1 MWVRQPIVGVL
12 GHVDHGK
19 TSLLDNIRGGV
30 VAAREAGGITQHIG
44 ATEVPIQE
52 IERICKD
59 IIGNRNFKIPGLLFI
74 DTPGHESFSSLRI
87 RGGSIADIA
96 VLVIDVREGIMPQTR
111 ESLEVLK
118 KFKTPF
124 VVAANKVDL
133 IEGFS
138 GMKGAFIPT
147 VKTLDPTKMEEL
159 DNRIFQLSSQLY
171 REGFSADRYDR
182 ISDFTRNVA
191 IVPLSAKSGYGVPD
205 LLMVLS
211 GLAQTFLESQLRNED
226 ETAEGTILEV
236 REEKGMG
243 EVSDAILYSGIIKRG
258 ETVLTVLTGTVDGIK
273 ALKIK
278 GIFKPK
284 PLDEI
289 RDPRDRFIPVAEVKA
304 ASGIRILFQGEG
316 GVIPGSPFKEASG
329 DLITLKKS
337 IEDAIKGSFRP
348 TSEGIVAKADTVGG
362 LEALVYELGRIN
374 VPIKKAEVGP
384 VSKRDFTDAITNSI
398 PENRIIIAFN
408 VPVDVKDDS
417 EVRVIEN
424 RIIYSIKDDLIKARD
439 EIKQKELEGKR
450 KAMTFPCKLL
460 IMEGNVF
467 RISKPAIF
475 GVRVIGG
482 KLRVKTQLMKIDGS
496 NVGPVKSIR
505 TGEQSLE
512 EAKQGD
518 EVAIA
523 MDGITIGRQLKEG
536 DILYSDIN
544 ERDFRILKEE
554 ELNGDEKMI
563 MDEIKNLRRKESPF
577 WGS

>member
-1 MWVRQPIVGVL
+1 MWIRQPIVGVL

-30 VAAREAGGITQHIG
+30 VASREAGGITQHIG

-52 IERICKD
+52 IVRICRD
-59 IIGNRNFKIPGLLFI
+59 ILGARNFKIPGLLFI

-96 VLVIDVREGIMPQTR
+96 VLVIDVREGIMPQTK

-124 VVAANKVDL
+124 VVVANKVDL

-138 GMKGAFIPT
+138 GMKGAFIPS
-147 VKTLDPTKMEEL
+147 TKNMEQSRLEEL
-159 DNRIFQLSSQLY
+159 DNKVFQLSSQLY

-182 ISDFTRNVA
+182 ISDFTRNIA

-205 LLMVLS
+205 LLMILS
-211 GLAQTFLESQLRNED
+211 GLAQTFLETQLQNED

-243 EVSDAILYSGIIKRG
+243 EVSDAILYSGILKRG
-258 ETVLTVLTGTVDGIK
+258 ETVLTGTVDGIR
-273 ALKIK
+273 ALKVK

-289 RDPRDRFIPVAEVKA
+289 RDPRDRFLPVSEVKA

-316 GVIPGSPFKEASG
+316 GIIPGSPFKEATG

-337 IEDAIKGSFRP
+337 IEDAIKGSFKP
-348 TSEGIVAKADTVGG
+348 SSEGIVAKADTVGG

-384 VSKRDFTDAITNSI
+384 VSKRDITDAATNSV
-398 PENRIIIAFN
+398 PENKIIIAFN
-408 VPVDVKDDS
+408 VPVEVKEYS
-417 EVRVIEN
+417 EVKVIEN
-424 RIIYSIKDDLIKARD
+424 KVIYSIKDDLIKARE
-439 EIKQKELEGKR
+439 EIIRRELEEKR
-450 KAMTFPCKLL
+450 KAFTFPCKLL
-460 IMEGNVF
+460 ILEGNVF

-475 GVRVIGG
+475 GVRILGG
-482 KLRVKTQLMKIDGS
+482 KLRVKTQLMKIDGN

-505 TGEQSLE
+505 TGEQSLQ
-512 EAKQGD
+512 EANQGD

-536 DILYSDIN
+536 DVLYSDIN
-544 ERDFRILKEE
+544 ERDFRILKDEN
-554 ELNGDEKMI
+554 LNTDEGMI
-563 MDEIKNLRRKESPF
+563 MDDIKSLRRKTSPF

>member
-1 MWVRQPIVGVL
+1 MGVL

-30 VAAREAGGITQHIG
+30 VASREAGGITQHIG

-52 IERICKD
+52 ILKICKD
-59 IIGNRNFKIPGLLFI
+59 IVGSRTFRIPGLLFI

-96 VLVIDVREGIMPQTR
+96 VLVIDIREGIMPQTR
-111 ESLEVLK
+111 ESLDVLK

-133 IEGFS
+133 LEGFS

-147 VKTLDPTKMEEL
+147 TKTIAPARLEEL
-159 DNRIFQLSSQLY
+159 DNKLFQLSSQMY

-205 LLMVLS
+205 LLMVLA

-243 EVSDAILYSGIIKRG
+243 EVSDAILYSGVIKRG
-258 ETVLTVLTGTVDGIK
+258 ETVLTGTVNGIR
-273 ALKIK
+273 ALKVK

-289 RDPRDRFIPVAEVKA
+289 RDPRDRFLPVSEVRA

-316 GVIPGSPFKEASG
+316 GVIPGSPFKEATG
-329 DLITLKKS
+329 DLITLKNS
-337 IEDAIKGSFRP
+337 IEDAIKSSFKP
-348 TSEGIVAKADTVGG
+348 SNEGIVAKADTVGG

-384 VSKRDFTDAITNSI
+384 VSKRDFTEASTNSV
-398 PENRIIIAFN
+398 PENKIIIAFN
-408 VPVDVKDDS
+408 VPVEVKDFQDVK
-417 EVRVIEN
+417 VIEN
-424 RIIYSIKDDLIKARD
+424 RVIYSIKDDLVKARE
-439 EIKQKELEGKR
+439 EIRQKEVEEKR

-460 IMEGNVF
+460 VMEGNVF

-475 GVRVIGG
+475 GVRVLGG
-482 KLRVKTQLMKIDGS
+482 KLRARTQLMKIDGTS
-496 NVGPVKSIR
+496 VGPVKSIR

-512 EAKQGD
+512 EAGQGE

-523 MDGITIGRQLKEG
+523 MDGITVGRQIKEG
-536 DILYSDIN
+536 DVLYSDIN

-554 ELNGDEKMI
+554 NLNVDENMI
-563 MDEIKNLRRKESPF
+563 MEEIKSLRRKTSPF

>member
-30 VAAREAGGITQHIG
+30 VASREAGGITQHIG

-52 IERICKD
+52 ILKICKD
-59 IIGNRNFKIPGLLFI
+59 IIGSRTFRIPGLLFI

-96 VLVIDVREGIMPQTR
+96 ILVIDIREGIMPQTR

-133 IEGFS
+133 LEGFS
-138 GMKGAFIPT
+138 GMKGAFIPSIRT
-147 VKTLDPTKMEEL
+147 IAQARLEEL
-159 DNRIFQLSSQLY
+159 DNKLFQLSSQMY

-205 LLMVLS
+205 LLMVLA

-243 EVSDAILYSGIIKRG
+243 EVSDAILYSGVIKRG
-258 ETVLTVLTGTVDGIK
+258 QTVLTGTVNGIR
-273 ALKIK
+273 ALKVK

-289 RDPRDRFIPVAEVKA
+289 RDPRDRFLPVSEVRA

-316 GVIPGSPFKEASG
+316 GVIPGSPFKEATG
-329 DLITLKKS
+329 DLITLKNS
-337 IEDAIKGSFRP
+337 IEDAIKSSFKP
-348 TSEGIVAKADTVGG
+348 SNEGIVAKADTVGG

-384 VSKRDFTDAITNSI
+384 VSKRDFTEASTNAV
-398 PENRIIIAFN
+398 PENKIIIAFN
-408 VPVDVKDDS
+408 VPVDVKDFQD
-417 EVRVIEN
+417 VKVIEN
-424 RIIYSIKDDLIKARD
+424 RVIYSIKDDLLKARE
-439 EIKQKELEGKR
+439 EIRQKEVEEKR

-460 IMEGNVF
+460 VMEGNVF

-475 GVRVIGG
+475 GVRVLGG
-482 KLRVKTQLMKIDGS
+482 KLRSRTQLMKIDGS
-496 NVGPVKSIR
+496 SVGPVKSIR

-512 EAKQGD
+512 EASQGE

-523 MDGITIGRQLKEG
+523 MDGITVGRQIKEG
-536 DILYSDIN
+536 DVLYSDIN
-544 ERDFRILKEE
+544 ERDFRLLKEE
-554 ELNGDEKMI
+554 NLNVDENMI
-563 MDEIKNLRRKESPF
+563 MEEIKSLRRKTSPF

>member
-52 IERICKD
+52 IVRICRD
-59 IIGNRNFKIPGLLFI
+59 ILGNRTFKIPGLLFI

-96 VLVIDVREGIMPQTR
+96 ILVIDVREGIMPQTR

-124 VVAANKVDL
+124 IVAANKVDL

-138 GMKGAFIPT
+138 GMKGAFMPSI
-147 VKTLDPTKMEEL
+147 KNMEQSRMEEL
-159 DNRIFQLSSQLY
+159 DNKLFQLSSQLY

-182 ISDFTRNVA
+182 IADFTRNVA

-205 LLMVLS
+205 MLMVLS
-211 GLAQTFLESQLRNED
+211 GLAQTFLEAQLENED

-243 EVSDAILYSGIIKRG
+243 EVSDAILYSGVIKRG
-258 ETVLTVLTGTVDGIK
+258 ETVLTGTVSGIK
-273 ALKIK
+273 ALRVK

-289 RDPRDRFIPVAEVKA
+289 RDPRDRFLPVSEVRA

-316 GVIPGSPFKEASG
+316 GVIPGSPFKEATG
-329 DLITLKKS
+329 DLISLKES
-337 IEDAIKGSFRP
+337 IEDAIKGSFKP
-348 TSEGIVAKADTVGG
+348 AAEGIVAKADTVGG

-384 VSKRDFTDAITNSI
+384 ISKRDLTEASTNSD
-398 PENRIIIAFN
+398 PENKIVIAFN
-408 VPVDVKDDS
+408 VPVEAEEQAGIK
-417 EVRVIEN
+417 VIEN
-424 RIIYSIKDDLIKARD
+424 KIIYSIKDDLMKARE
-439 EIKQKELEGKR
+439 EIKKRELEAKR

-460 IMEGNVF
+460 ILEGNVF

-475 GVRVIGG
+475 GVRVLGG
-482 KLRVKTQLMKIDGS
+482 KLRVKTQLMKIDGT

-505 TGEQSLE
+505 TGEQSLQ
-512 EAKQGD
+512 EANQGD

-536 DILYSDIN
+536 DILYSDIG

-554 ELNGDEKMI
+554 NLNIDESMI
-563 MDEIKNLRRKESPF
+563 MEDIRNLRRKTSPF

>member
-1 MWVRQPIVGVL
+1 MGVL

-30 VAAREAGGITQHIG
+30 VASREAGGITQHIG

-52 IERICKD
+52 ILKICKD
-59 IIGNRNFKIPGLLFI
+59 IVGSRTFRIPGLLFI

-96 VLVIDVREGIMPQTR
+96 VLVIDIREGIMPQTR
-111 ESLEVLK
+111 ESLDVLK

-133 IEGFS
+133 LEGFS

-147 VKTLDPTKMEEL
+147 TKTIAPARLEEL
-159 DNRIFQLSSQLY
+159 DNKLFQLSSQMY

-205 LLMVLS
+205 LLMVLA

-243 EVSDAILYSGIIKRG
+243 EVSDAILYSGVIKRG
-258 ETVLTVLTGTVDGIK
+258 ETVLTGTVNGIR
-273 ALKIK
+273 ALKVK

-289 RDPRDRFIPVAEVKA
+289 RDPRDRFLPVSEVRA

-316 GVIPGSPFKEASG
+316 GVIPGSPFKEATG
-329 DLITLKKS
+329 DLITLKNS
-337 IEDAIKGSFRP
+337 IEDAIKSSFKP
-348 TSEGIVAKADTVGG
+348 SNEGIVAKADTVGG

-384 VSKRDFTDAITNSI
+384 VSKRDFTEASTNAV
-398 PENRIIIAFN
+398 PENKIIIAFN
-408 VPVDVKDDS
+408 VPVEVKDFQDVK
-417 EVRVIEN
+417 VIEN
-424 RIIYSIKDDLIKARD
+424 RVIYSIKDDLVKARE
-439 EIKQKELEGKR
+439 EIKQKEVEEKR

-460 IMEGNVF
+460 VMEGNVF

-475 GVRVIGG
+475 GVRFLGG
-482 KLRVKTQLMKIDGS
+482 KLRARTQLMKIDGTS
-496 NVGPVKSIR
+496 VGPVKSIR

-512 EAKQGD
+512 EAGQGE

-523 MDGITIGRQLKEG
+523 MDGITVGRQIKEG
-536 DILYSDIN
+536 EVLYSDIN

-554 ELNGDEKMI
+554 NLNVDENMI
-563 MDEIKNLRRKESPF
+563 MEEIKSLRRKTSPF

>member
-1 MWVRQPIVGVL
+1 MGVL

-52 IERICKD
+52 IVRICKD
-59 IIGNRNFKIPGLLFI
+59 IIGDRIFKIPGLLFI

-138 GMKGAFIPT
+138 GTKGAFIPS
-147 VKTLDPTKMEEL
+147 VKNLDQSKLEEL
-159 DNRIFQLSSQLY
+159 DNKLFQLSSQLY

-182 ISDFTRNVA
+182 ISDFTRNIA

-258 ETVLTVLTGTVDGIK
+258 ETVLTGTVDGIR
-273 ALKIK
+273 ALKVK

-289 RDPRDRFIPVAEVKA
+289 RDPRDRFVPVAEVKA

-337 IEDAIKGSFRP
+337 IEDAIKGSFKP
-348 TSEGIVAKADTVGG
+348 SPEGIVAKADTVGG

-384 VSKRDFTDAITNSI
+384 VSKRDFTEASTSSV

-408 VPVDVKDDS
+408 VPVEVKDTSDVK
-417 EVRVIEN
+417 VIEN
-424 RIIYSIKDDLIKARD
+424 KIIYSIKDDLIKARE
-439 EIKQKELEGKR
+439 EIKQKELEEKR

-482 KLRVKTQLMKIDGS
+482 KLRVKTQMMKVDGS
-496 NVGPVKSIR
+496 NVGLVKSIR

-554 ELNGDEKMI
+554 ELSIDEKMI
-563 MDEIKNLRRKESPF
+563 MDDIRNLKRKESPF

>member
-1 MWVRQPIVGVL
+1 MRQPIVGVL

-30 VAAREAGGITQHIG
+30 VASREAGGITQHIG

-52 IERICKD
+52 ILKICKD
-59 IIGNRNFKIPGLLFI
+59 IVGNRTFKIPGLLFI

-96 VLVIDVREGIMPQTR
+96 VLVIDIREGIMPQTK

-118 KFKTPF
+118 RFKTPF

-138 GMKGAFIPT
+138 SMKGAFIPST
-147 VKTLDPTKMEEL
+147 RTIAQTRLEEL
-159 DNRIFQLSSQLY
+159 DNKLFQLSSQMY

-182 ISDFTRNVA
+182 ISDFTRNIA

-205 LLMVLS
+205 LLMVLA

-243 EVSDAILYSGIIKRG
+243 EVSDAILYSGVIKKG
-258 ETVLTVLTGTVDGIK
+258 ETVLTGTVNGIK
-273 ALKIK
+273 ALRVK

-289 RDPRDRFIPVAEVKA
+289 RDPRDRFLPVSEVRA

-316 GVIPGSPFKEASG
+316 GVIPGSPFKEATG

-337 IEDAIKGSFRP
+337 IEDAIKNSFKP
-348 TSEGIVAKADTVGG
+348 SNEGIVAKADTVGG

-384 VSKRDFTDAITNSI
+384 VSKRDFTEASTNAV
-398 PENRIIIAFN
+398 PENKIIIAFN
-408 VPVDVKDDS
+408 VPVEVKDFQDVK
-417 EVRVIEN
+417 VIEN
-424 RIIYSIKDDLIKARD
+424 RVIYSIKDDLVKARE
-439 EIKQKELEGKR
+439 EIRQKEVEEKR
-450 KAMTFPCKLL
+450 RAMTFPCKLL
-460 IMEGNVF
+460 VMEGNVF

-475 GVRVIGG
+475 GVRVLGG
-482 KLRVKTQLMKIDGS
+482 KLRVRTQLMKMDGS

-505 TGEQSLE
+505 TGEQSLD
-512 EAKQGD
+512 EASQGE

-523 MDGITIGRQLKEG
+523 MDGITVGRQIKEG
-536 DILYSDIN
+536 DVLYSDIN
-544 ERDFRILKEE
+544 ERDFRLLKEE
-554 ELNGDEKMI
+554 NLNMDENMI
-563 MDEIKNLRRKESPF
+563 MEEIKSLRRKTSPF

>member
-258 ETVLTVLTGTVDGIK
+258 ETVLTGTVDGIK

-417 EVRVIEN
+417 EVRVIES

>member
-30 VAAREAGGITQHIG
+30 VASREAGGITQHIG

-52 IERICKD
+52 ILKICKD
-59 IIGNRNFKIPGLLFI
+59 IVGSRTFRIPGLLFI

-96 VLVIDVREGIMPQTR
+96 VLVIDIREGIMPQTR
-111 ESLEVLK
+111 ESLDVLK

-133 IEGFS
+133 LEGFS

-147 VKTLDPTKMEEL
+147 TKTIAPARLEEL
-159 DNRIFQLSSQLY
+159 DNKLFQLSSQMY

-205 LLMVLS
+205 LLMVLA

-243 EVSDAILYSGIIKRG
+243 EVSDAILYSGVIKRG
-258 ETVLTVLTGTVDGIK
+258 ETVLTGTVNGIR
-273 ALKIK
+273 ALKVK

-289 RDPRDRFIPVAEVKA
+289 RDPRDRFLPVSEVRA

-316 GVIPGSPFKEASG
+316 GVIPGSPFKEATG
-329 DLITLKKS
+329 DLITLKNS
-337 IEDAIKGSFRP
+337 IEDAIKSSFKP
-348 TSEGIVAKADTVGG
+348 SNEGIVAKADTVGG

-384 VSKRDFTDAITNSI
+384 VSKRDFTEASTNSV
-398 PENRIIIAFN
+398 PENKIVIAFN
-408 VPVDVKDDS
+408 VPVEVKDFQDVK
-417 EVRVIEN
+417 VIEN
-424 RIIYSIKDDLIKARD
+424 RVIYSIKDDLVKARE
-439 EIKQKELEGKR
+439 EIRQKEVEEKR

-460 IMEGNVF
+460 VMEGNVF

-475 GVRVIGG
+475 GVRVLGG
-482 KLRVKTQLMKIDGS
+482 KLRARTQLMKIDGTS
-496 NVGPVKSIR
+496 VGPVKSIR

-512 EAKQGD
+512 EAGQGE

-523 MDGITIGRQLKEG
+523 MDGITVGRQIKEG
-536 DILYSDIN
+536 EVLYSDIN

-554 ELNGDEKMI
+554 NLNVDENMI
-563 MDEIKNLRRKESPF
+563 MEEIKSLRRKTSPF

>member
-1 MWVRQPIVGVL
+1 MGVL

-30 VAAREAGGITQHIG
+30 VASREAGGITQHIG

-52 IERICKD
+52 ILKICKD
-59 IIGNRNFKIPGLLFI
+59 IVGSRTFRIPGLLFI

-96 VLVIDVREGIMPQTR
+96 VLVIDIREGIMPQTR
-111 ESLEVLK
+111 ESLDVLK

-133 IEGFS
+133 LEGFS

-147 VKTLDPTKMEEL
+147 TKTIAPARLEEL
-159 DNRIFQLSSQLY
+159 DNKLFQLSSQMY

-205 LLMVLS
+205 LLMVLA

-243 EVSDAILYSGIIKRG
+243 EVSDAILYSGVIKRG
-258 ETVLTVLTGTVDGIK
+258 ETVLTGTVNGIR
-273 ALKIK
+273 ALKVK

-289 RDPRDRFIPVAEVKA
+289 RDPRDRFLPVSEVRA

-316 GVIPGSPFKEASG
+316 GVIPGSPFKEATG
-329 DLITLKKS
+329 DLITLKNS
-337 IEDAIKGSFRP
+337 IEDAIKSSFKP
-348 TSEGIVAKADTVGG
+348 SNEGIVAKADTVGG

-384 VSKRDFTDAITNSI
+384 VSKRDFTEASTNSV
-398 PENRIIIAFN
+398 PENKIIIAFN
-408 VPVDVKDDS
+408 VPVEVKDFQDVK
-417 EVRVIEN
+417 VIEN
-424 RIIYSIKDDLIKARD
+424 RVIYSIKDDLVKARE
-439 EIKQKELEGKR
+439 EIRQKEVEEKR

-460 IMEGNVF
+460 VMEGNVF

-475 GVRVIGG
+475 GVRVLGG
-482 KLRVKTQLMKIDGS
+482 KLRARTQLMKIDGTS
-496 NVGPVKSIR
+496 VGPVKSIR

-512 EAKQGD
+512 EAGQGE

-523 MDGITIGRQLKEG
+523 MDGITVGRQIKEG
-536 DILYSDIN
+536 EVLYSDIN

-554 ELNGDEKMI
+554 NLNVDENMI
-563 MDEIKNLRRKESPF
+563 MEEIKSLRRKTSPF

>member
-30 VAAREAGGITQHIG
+30 VASREAGGITQHIG

-52 IERICKD
+52 ILKICKN
-59 IIGNRNFKIPGLLFI
+59 IIGSRTFRIPGLLFI

-96 VLVIDVREGIMPQTR
+96 ILVIDIREGIMPQTR

-133 IEGFS
+133 LEGFS
-138 GMKGAFIPT
+138 GMKGAFIPSIRT
-147 VKTLDPTKMEEL
+147 IAQARLEEL
-159 DNRIFQLSSQLY
+159 DNKLFQLSSQMY

-205 LLMVLS
+205 LLMVLA

-243 EVSDAILYSGIIKRG
+243 EVSDAILYSGVIKRG
-258 ETVLTVLTGTVDGIK
+258 QTVLTGTVNGIR
-273 ALKIK
+273 ALKVK

-289 RDPRDRFIPVAEVKA
+289 RDPRDRFLPVSEVRA

-316 GVIPGSPFKEASG
+316 GVIPGSPFKEATG
-329 DLITLKKS
+329 DLITLKNS
-337 IEDAIKGSFRP
+337 IEDAIKSSFKP
-348 TSEGIVAKADTVGG
+348 SNEGIVAKADTVGG

-384 VSKRDFTDAITNSI
+384 VSKRDFTEASTNAV
-398 PENRIIIAFN
+398 PENKIIIAFN
-408 VPVDVKDDS
+408 VPVDVKDFQD
-417 EVRVIEN
+417 VKVIEN
-424 RIIYSIKDDLIKARD
+424 RVIYSIKDDLLKARE
-439 EIKQKELEGKR
+439 EIRQKEVEEKR

-460 IMEGNVF
+460 VMEGNVF

-475 GVRVIGG
+475 GVRVLGG
-482 KLRVKTQLMKIDGS
+482 KLRSRTQLMKIDGS
-496 NVGPVKSIR
+496 SVGPVKSIR

-512 EAKQGD
+512 EASQGE

-523 MDGITIGRQLKEG
+523 MDGITVGRQIKEG
-536 DILYSDIN
+536 DVLYSDIN
-544 ERDFRILKEE
+544 ERDFRLLKEE
-554 ELNGDEKMI
+554 NLNVDENMI
-563 MDEIKNLRRKESPF
+563 MEEIKSLRRKTSPF

>member
-1 MWVRQPIVGVL
+1 MWIRQPIVGVL

-30 VAAREAGGITQHIG
+30 VASREAGGITQHIG

-52 IERICKD
+52 IVRICRD
-59 IIGNRNFKIPGLLFI
+59 ILGARNFKIPGLLFI

-96 VLVIDVREGIMPQTR
+96 VLVIDVREGIMPQTK

-124 VVAANKVDL
+124 VVVANKVDL

-138 GMKGAFIPT
+138 GMKGAFIPS
-147 VKTLDPTKMEEL
+147 TKNMEQSRLEEL
-159 DNRIFQLSSQLY
+159 DNKIFQLSSQLY

-205 LLMVLS
+205 LLMILS
-211 GLAQTFLESQLRNED
+211 GLAQTFLETQLQNED

-243 EVSDAILYSGIIKRG
+243 EVSDAILYSGILKRG
-258 ETVLTVLTGTVDGIK
+258 ETVLTGTVDGIR
-273 ALKIK
+273 ALKVK

-289 RDPRDRFIPVAEVKA
+289 RDPRDRFLPVSEVKA

-316 GVIPGSPFKEASG
+316 GIIPGSPFKEATG

-337 IEDAIKGSFRP
+337 IEDAIKGSFKP
-348 TSEGIVAKADTVGG
+348 SSEGIVAKADTVGG

-384 VSKRDFTDAITNSI
+384 VSKRDITDAATNSV
-398 PENRIIIAFN
+398 PENKIIIAFN
-408 VPVDVKDDS
+408 VPVEVKEYS
-417 EVRVIEN
+417 EVKVIEN
-424 RIIYSIKDDLIKARD
+424 KVIYSIKDDLIKTRE
-439 EIKQKELEGKR
+439 EITQRELEEKR
-450 KAMTFPCKLL
+450 KAFTFPCKLL
-460 IMEGNVF
+460 ILEGNVF

-475 GVRVIGG
+475 GVRILGG
-482 KLRVKTQLMKIDGS
+482 KLRVKTQLMKIDGN

-505 TGEQSLE
+505 TGEQSLQ
-512 EAKQGD
+512 EANQGD

-536 DILYSDIN
+536 DVLYSDIN

-554 ELNGDEKMI
+554 NLNTDEGMI
-563 MDEIKNLRRKESPF
+563 MDDIKNLRRKTSPF

>member
-52 IERICKD
+52 IVKICKD
-59 IIGNRNFKIPGLLFI
+59 IIGNKAFKIPGLLFI

-133 IEGFS
+133 VEGFS
-138 GMKGAFIPT
+138 GLKGAFIPST
-147 VKTLDPTKMEEL
+147 KTIEQSRIEEL
-159 DNRIFQLSSQLY
+159 DNKLFQLSSQLY

-182 ISDFTRNVA
+182 ISDFARNVA
-191 IVPLSAKSGYGVPD
+191 IVPLSAKTGYGVPD

-211 GLAQTFLESQLRNED
+211 GLAQTFLESQLKNED

-243 EVSDAILYSGIIKRG
+243 EVSDAILYSGVIKRG
-258 ETVLTVLTGTVDGIK
+258 ETVFTGTVDGIK
-273 ALKIK
+273 ALRVK

-289 RDPRDRFIPVAEVKA
+289 RDPRDRFLTVSEVRA

-329 DLITLKKS
+329 DLISLKKS
-337 IEDAIKGSFRP
+337 IEDAITGSFKP
-348 TSEGIVAKADTVGG
+348 SSEGIVAKADTVGG

-374 VPIKKAEVGP
+374 VSIKKAEVGP
-384 VSKRDFTDAITNSI
+384 VSKRDFTEAGTNKL
-398 PENRIIIAFN
+398 PEDRIIIAFN
-408 VPVDVKDDS
+408 VPVEVKEYADVK
-417 EVRVIEN
+417 VIEN
-424 RIIYSIKDDLIKARD
+424 KIIYSIKDDLMKVRE
-439 EIKQKELEGKR
+439 EIKQRELEEKR
-450 KAMTFPCKLL
+450 RSLTFPCKLL
-460 IMEGNVF
+460 IMPGNVF

-475 GVRVIGG
+475 GVRVLGG
-482 KLRVKTQLMKIDGS
+482 KLRVKTQLMKVDGS
-496 NVGPVKSIR
+496 DVGPVKSIR
-505 TGEQSLE
+505 TGEQSLQD
-512 EAKQGD
+512 AKQGE

-523 MDGITIGRQLKEG
+523 MDGITIGRQLREG

-544 ERDFRILKEE
+544 ERDFRLLKEE
-554 ELNGDEKMI
+554 NLNVDESMI
-563 MDEIKNLRRKESPF
+563 MEEIKDMRRKTSPF

>member
-1 MWVRQPIVGVL
+1 MWIRQPIVGVL

-30 VAAREAGGITQHIG
+30 VASREAGGITQHIG

-52 IERICKD
+52 IVRICRD
-59 IIGNRNFKIPGLLFI
+59 ILGARNFKIPGLLFI

-96 VLVIDVREGIMPQTR
+96 VLVIDVREGIMPQTK

-124 VVAANKVDL
+124 VVVANKVDL

-138 GMKGAFIPT
+138 GMKGAFIPSI
-147 VKTLDPTKMEEL
+147 KNMEQSRLEEL
-159 DNRIFQLSSQLY
+159 DNKVFQLSSQLY

-182 ISDFTRNVA
+182 ISDFTRNIA

-205 LLMVLS
+205 LLMILS
-211 GLAQTFLESQLRNED
+211 GLAQTFLETQLQNED

-243 EVSDAILYSGIIKRG
+243 EVSDAILYSGILKRG
-258 ETVLTVLTGTVDGIK
+258 ETVLTGTVDGIR
-273 ALKIK
+273 ALKVK

-289 RDPRDRFIPVAEVKA
+289 RDPRDRFLPVSEVKA

-316 GVIPGSPFKEASG
+316 GIIPGSPFKEATG

-337 IEDAIKGSFRP
+337 IEDAIKGSFKP
-348 TSEGIVAKADTVGG
+348 SSEGIVAKADTVGG

-384 VSKRDFTDAITNSI
+384 VSKRDITDAATNSV
-398 PENRIIIAFN
+398 PENKIIIAFN
-408 VPVDVKDDS
+408 VPVEVKEYS
-417 EVRVIEN
+417 EVKVIEN
-424 RIIYSIKDDLIKARD
+424 KVIYSIKDDLIEARE
-439 EIKQKELEGKR
+439 EIIRRELEEKR
-450 KAMTFPCKLL
+450 KAFTFPCKLL
-460 IMEGNVF
+460 ILEGNVF

-475 GVRVIGG
+475 GVRILGG
-482 KLRVKTQLMKIDGS
+482 KLRVKTQLMKIDGN

-505 TGEQSLE
+505 TGEQSLQ
-512 EAKQGD
+512 EANQGD

-536 DILYSDIN
+536 DVLYSDIN
-544 ERDFRILKEE
+544 ERDFRILKDEN
-554 ELNGDEKMI
+554 LNTDEGMI
-563 MDEIKNLRRKESPF
+563 MDDIKSLRRKTSPF

>member
-1 MWVRQPIVGVL
+1 MGVL

-30 VAAREAGGITQHIG
+30 VASREAGGITQHIG

-52 IERICKD
+52 ILKICKD
-59 IIGNRNFKIPGLLFI
+59 IVGSRTFRIPGLLFI

-96 VLVIDVREGIMPQTR
+96 VLVIDIREGIMPQTR
-111 ESLEVLK
+111 ESLDVLK

-133 IEGFS
+133 LEGFS
-138 GMKGAFIPT
+138 GMKGAFIPST
-147 VKTLDPTKMEEL
+147 KTIAPARLEEL
-159 DNRIFQLSSQLY
+159 DNKLFQLSSQMY

-205 LLMVLS
+205 LLMVLA

-243 EVSDAILYSGIIKRG
+243 EVSDAILYSGVIKRG
-258 ETVLTVLTGTVDGIK
+258 ETVLTGTVNGIR
-273 ALKIK
+273 ALKVK

-289 RDPRDRFIPVAEVKA
+289 RDPRDRFLPVSEVRA

-316 GVIPGSPFKEASG
+316 GVIPGSPFKEATG
-329 DLITLKKS
+329 DLITLKNS
-337 IEDAIKGSFRP
+337 IEDAIKSSFKP
-348 TSEGIVAKADTVGG
+348 SNEGIVAKADTVGG

-384 VSKRDFTDAITNSI
+384 VSKRDFTEASTNAV
-398 PENRIIIAFN
+398 PENKIIIAFN
-408 VPVDVKDDS
+408 VPVEVKDFQDVK
-417 EVRVIEN
+417 VIEN
-424 RIIYSIKDDLIKARD
+424 RVIYSIKDDLVKARE
-439 EIKQKELEGKR
+439 EIRQKEVEEKR

-460 IMEGNVF
+460 VMEGNVF

-475 GVRVIGG
+475 GVRVLGG
-482 KLRVKTQLMKIDGS
+482 KLRARTQLMKIDGTS
-496 NVGPVKSIR
+496 VGPVKSIR

-512 EAKQGD
+512 EAGQGE

-523 MDGITIGRQLKEG
+523 MDGITVGRQIKEG
-536 DILYSDIN
+536 DVLYSDIN
-544 ERDFRILKEE
+544 ERDFRLLKEE
-554 ELNGDEKMI
+554 NLNVDENMI
-563 MDEIKNLRRKESPF
+563 MEEIKNLRRKTSPF

>member
-52 IERICKD
+52 IVRICKD
-59 IIGNRNFKIPGLLFI
+59 IIGDRIFKIPGLLFI

-138 GMKGAFIPT
+138 GTKGAFIPS
-147 VKTLDPTKMEEL
+147 VKNLDQSKLEEL
-159 DNRIFQLSSQLY
+159 DNKLFQLSSQLY

-182 ISDFTRNVA
+182 ISDFTRNIA

-258 ETVLTVLTGTVDGIK
+258 ETVLTGTVDGIR
-273 ALKIK
+273 ALKVK

-289 RDPRDRFIPVAEVKA
+289 RDPRDRFVPVAEVKA

-337 IEDAIKGSFRP
+337 IEDAIKGSFKP
-348 TSEGIVAKADTVGG
+348 SPEGIVAKADTVGG

-384 VSKRDFTDAITNSI
+384 VSKRDFTEASTSSV

-408 VPVDVKDDS
+408 VPVEVKDTSDVK
-417 EVRVIEN
+417 VIEN
-424 RIIYSIKDDLIKARD
+424 KIIYSIKDDLIKARE
-439 EIKQKELEGKR
+439 EIKQKELEEKR

-482 KLRVKTQLMKIDGS
+482 KLRVKTQMMKVDGS
-496 NVGPVKSIR
+496 NVGLVKSIR

-554 ELNGDEKMI
+554 ELSIDEKMI
-563 MDEIKNLRRKESPF
+563 MDDIRNLKRKESPF

>member
-1 MWVRQPIVGVL
+1 MGVL

-30 VAAREAGGITQHIG
+30 VASREAGGITQHIG

-52 IERICKD
+52 ILKICKD
-59 IIGNRNFKIPGLLFI
+59 IIGSRTFRIPGLLFI

-96 VLVIDVREGIMPQTR
+96 ILVIDIREGIMPQTR

-133 IEGFS
+133 LEGFS
-138 GMKGAFIPT
+138 GMKGAFIPSIRT
-147 VKTLDPTKMEEL
+147 IAQARLEEL
-159 DNRIFQLSSQLY
+159 DNKLFQLSSQMY

-205 LLMVLS
+205 LLMVLA

-243 EVSDAILYSGIIKRG
+243 EVSDAILYSGVIKRG
-258 ETVLTVLTGTVDGIK
+258 ETVLTGTVNGIR
-273 ALKIK
+273 ALKVK

-289 RDPRDRFIPVAEVKA
+289 RDPRDRFLPVSEVRA

-316 GVIPGSPFKEASG
+316 GVIPGSPFKEATG
-329 DLITLKKS
+329 DLITLKNS
-337 IEDAIKGSFRP
+337 IEDAIKSSFKP
-348 TSEGIVAKADTVGG
+348 SNEGIVAKADTVGG

-384 VSKRDFTDAITNSI
+384 VSKRDFTEASTNAV
-398 PENRIIIAFN
+398 PENKIIIAFN
-408 VPVDVKDDS
+408 VPVDVKDFQD
-417 EVRVIEN
+417 VKVIEN
-424 RIIYSIKDDLIKARD
+424 RVIYSIKDDLLKARE
-439 EIKQKELEGKR
+439 EIRQKEVEEKR

-460 IMEGNVF
+460 VMEGNVF

-475 GVRVIGG
+475 GVRVLGG
-482 KLRVKTQLMKIDGS
+482 KLRSRTQLMKIDGS
-496 NVGPVKSIR
+496 SVGPVKSIR

-512 EAKQGD
+512 EASQGE

-523 MDGITIGRQLKEG
+523 MDGITVGRQIKEG
-536 DILYSDIN
+536 DVLYSDIN
-544 ERDFRILKEE
+544 ERDFRLLKEE
-554 ELNGDEKMI
+554 NLNVDENMI
-563 MDEIKNLRRKESPF
+563 MEEIKSLRRKTSPF

>member
-1 MWVRQPIVGVL
+1 MGVL

-30 VAAREAGGITQHIG
+30 VASREAGGITQHIG

-52 IERICKD
+52 ILKICKD
-59 IIGNRNFKIPGLLFI
+59 IVGSRTFRIPGLLFI

-96 VLVIDVREGIMPQTR
+96 VLVIDIREGIMPQTR
-111 ESLEVLK
+111 ESLDVLK

-133 IEGFS
+133 LEGFS

-147 VKTLDPTKMEEL
+147 TKTIAPARLEEL
-159 DNRIFQLSSQLY
+159 DNKLFQLSSQMY

-205 LLMVLS
+205 LLMVLA

-243 EVSDAILYSGIIKRG
+243 EVSDAILYSGVIKRG
-258 ETVLTVLTGTVDGIK
+258 ETVLTGTVNGIR
-273 ALKIK
+273 ALKVK

-289 RDPRDRFIPVAEVKA
+289 RDPRDRFLPVSEVRA

-316 GVIPGSPFKEASG
+316 GVIPGSPFKEATG
-329 DLITLKKS
+329 DLITLKNS
-337 IEDAIKGSFRP
+337 IEDAIKSSFKP
-348 TSEGIVAKADTVGG
+348 SNEGIVAKADTVGG

-384 VSKRDFTDAITNSI
+384 VSKRDFTEASTNSV
-398 PENRIIIAFN
+398 PENKIVIAFN
-408 VPVDVKDDS
+408 VPVEVKDFQDVK
-417 EVRVIEN
+417 VIEN
-424 RIIYSIKDDLIKARD
+424 RVIYSIKDDLVKARE
-439 EIKQKELEGKR
+439 EIRQKEVEEKR

-460 IMEGNVF
+460 VMEGNVF

-475 GVRVIGG
+475 GVRVLGG
-482 KLRVKTQLMKIDGS
+482 KLRARTQLMKIDGTS
-496 NVGPVKSIR
+496 VGPVKSIR

-512 EAKQGD
+512 EAGQGE

-523 MDGITIGRQLKEG
+523 MDGITVGRQIKEG
-536 DILYSDIN
+536 EVLYSDIN

-554 ELNGDEKMI
+554 NLNVDENMI
-563 MDEIKNLRRKESPF
+563 MEEIKSLRRKTSPF

>member
-1 MWVRQPIVGVL
+1 MWIRQPIVGVL

-30 VAAREAGGITQHIG
+30 VASREAGGITQHIG

-52 IERICKD
+52 IVRICRD
-59 IIGNRNFKIPGLLFI
+59 ILGARNFKIPGLLFI

-96 VLVIDVREGIMPQTR
+96 VLVIDVREGIMPQTK

-138 GMKGAFIPT
+138 GMKGAFIPS
-147 VKTLDPTKMEEL
+147 TKNMEQSRLEEL
-159 DNRIFQLSSQLY
+159 DNKVFQLSSQLY

-182 ISDFTRNVA
+182 ISDFTRNIA
-191 IVPLSAKSGYGVPD
+191 IVPLSAKSGYGIPD
-205 LLMVLS
+205 LLMILS
-211 GLAQTFLESQLRNED
+211 GLAQTFLETQLQNED

-243 EVSDAILYSGIIKRG
+243 EVSDAILYSGILKRG
-258 ETVLTVLTGTVDGIK
+258 ETVLTGTVDGIR
-273 ALKIK
+273 ALRVK

-289 RDPRDRFIPVAEVKA
+289 RDPRDRFLPVSEVKA

-316 GVIPGSPFKEASG
+316 GIIPGSPFKEATG

-337 IEDAIKGSFRP
+337 IEEAIKGSFKP
-348 TSEGIVAKADTVGG
+348 SSEGIVAKADTVGG

-384 VSKRDFTDAITNSI
+384 VSKRDITEAATNSV
-398 PENRIIIAFN
+398 PENKIIIAFN
-408 VPVDVKDDS
+408 VPVEVKEYS
-417 EVRVIEN
+417 EVKVIEN
-424 RIIYSIKDDLIKARD
+424 KVIYSIKDDLIKARE
-439 EIKQKELEGKR
+439 EITQKELEEKR
-450 KAMTFPCKLL
+450 KAFTFPCKLL
-460 IMEGNVF
+460 ILEGNVF

-475 GVRVIGG
+475 GVRILGG
-482 KLRVKTQLMKIDGS
+482 KLRVKTQLMKIDGN

-505 TGEQSLE
+505 TGEQSLQ
-512 EAKQGD
+512 EANQGD

-536 DILYSDIN
+536 DVLYSDIN
-544 ERDFRILKEE
+544 ERDFRILKDEN
-554 ELNGDEKMI
+554 LNTDEGMI
-563 MDEIKNLRRKESPF
+563 MDDIKNLRRKTSPF